1 MIQYTYLLIDVLS
14 VLVPLLVSFHP
25 RSGLYRRWYA
35 LLPAIGITTLFYI
48 MWDSWFTHMGVWG
61 FNKTYLTG
69 IYIGN
74 LPLEEILFFICIPY
88 ACVFTFDCLV
98 RVIKP
103 TILKTYLA
111 YINYALIAGLLI
123 LAVIFHAKYY
133 TASAF
138 VLMAIL
144 IFAAHYKKLPW
155 LAQFYVVY
163 AILLIPFLI
172 VNGLLTG
179 TGLSAPVVWYNADHI
194 MGPRILTIPVEDV
207 FYGMGLV
214 LINTWIYHAIRDVRA
229 SRIANN

>member
-1 MIQYTYLLIDVLS
+1 MTHYTYLLIDLLS
-14 VLVPLLVSFHP
+14 ILVPLLVSFHP
-25 RSGLYRRWYA
+25 RSGLYKHWYA
-35 LLPAIGITTLFYI
+35 LLPAIGITTLGYI
-48 MWDSWFTHMGVWG
+48 IWDSWFTHLGVWG

-69 IYIGN
+69 IHISN

-88 ACVFTFDCLV
+88 ACVFTFDCLI

-103 TILKTYLA
+103 TVLKSYIS
-111 YINYALIAGLLI
+111 YINYALIAGLFV
-123 LAVIFHAKYY
+123 LAAIFHTRYY

-138 VLMAIL
+138 ALMALLIL
-144 IFAAHYKKLPW
+144 AAHYKKIDW

-179 TGLSAPVVWYNADHI
+179 TGLDAPVVWYNADHI
-194 MGPRILTIPVEDV
+194 MGPCILTIPVEDI

-214 LINTWIYHAIRDVRA
+214 MINTWIYRWLRKSHKAY
-229 SRIANN
+229 N